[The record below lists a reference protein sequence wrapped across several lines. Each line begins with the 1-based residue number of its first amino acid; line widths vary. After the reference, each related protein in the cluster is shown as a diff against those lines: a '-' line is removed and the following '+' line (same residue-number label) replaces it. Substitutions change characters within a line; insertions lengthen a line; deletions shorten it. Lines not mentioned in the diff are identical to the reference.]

1 MKWYGCVV
9 LFAAT
14 MVFCNF
20 LYTVR
25 LDYAGKDAV
34 VAQDFPLPEDALPV
48 WNGAAGERLTAQSLP
63 DEPALLFFFASWCR
77 PCLAELPVIAGL
89 AKRGDVPFVGIAVRD
104 KPERLEKLFKKS
116 APPYRVVGLDDN
128 NVWSQKT
135 GAARLPTAFVLN
147 AKHDVVA
154 KINGVMTEE
163 LYMRAILPLLRS
175 LKDEKAL

>member
-1 MKWYGCVV
+1 M
-9 LFAAT
+9 
-14 MVFCNF
+14 
-20 LYTVR
+20 
-25 LDYAGKDAV
+25 
-34 VAQDFPLPEDALPV
+34 
-48 WNGAAGERLTAQSLP
+48 
-63 DEPALLFFFASWCR
+63 
-77 PCLAELPVIAGL
+77 
-89 AKRGDVPFVGIAVRD
+89 RD
-104 KPERLEKLFKKS
+104 KPERLERLFKKS